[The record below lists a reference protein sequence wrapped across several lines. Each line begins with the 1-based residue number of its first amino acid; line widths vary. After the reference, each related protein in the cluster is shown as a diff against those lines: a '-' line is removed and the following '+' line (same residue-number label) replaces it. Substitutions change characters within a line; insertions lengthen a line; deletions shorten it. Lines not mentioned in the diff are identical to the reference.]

1 MTHLLFVVF
10 CFLIDE
16 VLMILFPNSY
26 LVDTL
31 MFIPNLGFCAMI
43 LTVRKFNLIDTCLFA
58 FGCGMIYDFCFANTF
73 LIYAIVYTLV
83 ACLLHLWSKHMA
95 DTLIES
101 LILAIV
107 TIFVKDL
114 LIYFYMSFQRMTEM
128 SLTLWAERYELLT
141 LLANAILA
149 MVIVY
154 LIKIKDDYLEMKA
167 RRIRKGEKVEWF
179 RLKSKE

>member
-1 MTHLLFVVF
+1 MT
-10 CFLIDE
+10 
-16 VLMILFPNSY
+16 
-26 LVDTL
+26 
-31 MFIPNLGFCAMI
+31 
-43 LTVRKFNLIDTCLFA
+43 
-58 FGCGMIYDFCFANTF
+58 
-73 LIYAIVYTLV
+73 
-83 ACLLHLWSKHMA
+83 

-154 LIKIKDDYLEMKA
+154 LIRIKDDYLEMKA

>member
-1 MTHLLFVVF
+1 MAHVVLFLVCSLF
-10 CFLIDE
+10 DE
-16 VLMILFPNSY
+16 ILSVLFPNTF
-26 LVDTL
+26 LVNDL
-31 MFIPNLGFCAMI
+31 LFIPNLAFCMMI
-43 LTVRKFNLIDTCLFA
+43 LTIRKFSLTDKCLFA
-58 FGCGMIYDFCFANTF
+58 FGCGMFYDFCFANTF
-73 LIYAIVYTLV
+73 LLYAIIYTLL
-83 ACLLHLWSKHMA
+83 ACILHLWSKHLTE
-95 DTLIES
+95 TLIES
-101 LILAIV
+101 LILSIV

-154 LIKIKDDYLEMKA
+154 LIRIKDDYLEMKA

>member
-58 FGCGMIYDFCFANTF
+58 FGCGMIYDFCFAE
-73 LIYAIVYTLV
+73 Y
-83 ACLLHLWSKHMA
+83 
-95 DTLIES
+95 
-101 LILAIV
+101 
-107 TIFVKDL
+107 IF
-114 LIYFYMSFQRMTEM
+114 
-128 SLTLWAERYELLT
+128 
-141 LLANAILA
+141 
-149 MVIVY
+149 
-154 LIKIKDDYLEMKA
+154 
-167 RRIRKGEKVEWF
+167 
-179 RLKSKE
+179 

>member
-1 MTHLLFVVF
+1 MT
-10 CFLIDE
+10 
-16 VLMILFPNSY
+16 
-26 LVDTL
+26 
-31 MFIPNLGFCAMI
+31 
-43 LTVRKFNLIDTCLFA
+43 
-58 FGCGMIYDFCFANTF
+58 
-73 LIYAIVYTLV
+73 
-83 ACLLHLWSKHMA
+83 

-167 RRIRKGEKVEWF
+167 RRIRKGEKGEWF

>member
-1 MTHLLFVVF
+1 MT
-10 CFLIDE
+10 
-16 VLMILFPNSY
+16 
-26 LVDTL
+26 
-31 MFIPNLGFCAMI
+31 
-43 LTVRKFNLIDTCLFA
+43 
-58 FGCGMIYDFCFANTF
+58 
-73 LIYAIVYTLV
+73 
-83 ACLLHLWSKHMA
+83 

-128 SLTLWAERYELLT
+128 SLKLWAERYELLT

>member
-1 MTHLLFVVF
+1 M
-10 CFLIDE
+10 
-16 VLMILFPNSY
+16 
-26 LVDTL
+26 
-31 MFIPNLGFCAMI
+31 
-43 LTVRKFNLIDTCLFA
+43 
-58 FGCGMIYDFCFANTF
+58 
-73 LIYAIVYTLV
+73 
-83 ACLLHLWSKHMA
+83 
-95 DTLIES
+95 
-101 LILAIV
+101 LAIV

>member
-1 MTHLLFVVF
+1 MT
-10 CFLIDE
+10 
-16 VLMILFPNSY
+16 
-26 LVDTL
+26 
-31 MFIPNLGFCAMI
+31 
-43 LTVRKFNLIDTCLFA
+43 
-58 FGCGMIYDFCFANTF
+58 
-73 LIYAIVYTLV
+73 
-83 ACLLHLWSKHMA
+83 

-114 LIYFYMSFQRMTEM
+114 LIYFYLSFQRMTEM

-154 LIKIKDDYLEMKA
+154 LLRIKDDYLEMKA

>member
-83 ACLLHLWSKHMA
+83 ACLLHLWSKRMT

>member
-1 MTHLLFVVF
+1 MT
-10 CFLIDE
+10 
-16 VLMILFPNSY
+16 
-26 LVDTL
+26 
-31 MFIPNLGFCAMI
+31 
-43 LTVRKFNLIDTCLFA
+43 
-58 FGCGMIYDFCFANTF
+58 
-73 LIYAIVYTLV
+73 
-83 ACLLHLWSKHMA
+83 

>member
-83 ACLLHLWSKHMA
+83 ACLLPLWSKHMT

-154 LIKIKDDYLEMKA
+154 LIRIKDDYLEMKA